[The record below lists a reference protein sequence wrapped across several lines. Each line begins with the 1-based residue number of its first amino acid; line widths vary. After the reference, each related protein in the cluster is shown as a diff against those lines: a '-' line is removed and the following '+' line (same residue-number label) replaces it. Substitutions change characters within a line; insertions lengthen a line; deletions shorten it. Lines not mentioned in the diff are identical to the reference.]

1 MPPFDEPYVF
11 EADGSKSL
19 YFTFDQL
26 QSRMSIANPTQLA
39 VAYTRTMMGFLM
51 FNPCPLHIAL
61 IGLGG
66 GSMLKFCYRHLPA
79 TRFTVIE
86 INPHV
91 IALRETFGVP
101 VDEARISLLCADGA
115 DYLCERGNNETPPF
129 DVLLVDGFD
138 IQGQPRSLCTQTFYD
153 DCFKALAPQGVL
165 VANLHHNDPDHG
177 LFTGRMRLAFDGQV
191 MEIPSEEKSNSI
203 LFACKGS
210 QISIDALR
218 QTDPLAG
225 FGYDVRDQLQ
235 REFARIAWAMT
246 DPF

>member
-1 MPPFDEPYVF
+1 
-11 EADGSKSL
+11 
-19 YFTFDQL
+19 
-26 QSRMSIANPTQLA
+26 
-39 VAYTRTMMGFLM
+39 
-51 FNPCPLHIAL
+51 
-61 IGLGG
+61 
-66 GSMLKFCYRHLPA
+66 MLKFCYRHLPA

-91 IALRETFGVP
+91 IALRDTFDVP
-101 VDEARISLLCADGA
+101 VDEARISMLCADGA
-115 DYLCERGNNETPPF
+115 DYLCERGNNETRPF

-138 IQGQPRSLCTQTFYD
+138 IQGQPPSLCTQAFYD

-203 LFACKGS
+203 LFACKGR

-218 QTDPLAG
+218 QTDSLAG

-235 REFARIAWAMT
+235 REFSRIAWAMT
-246 DPF
+246 DPC